1 MTDRREKVLQT
12 AEKLVARG
20 KLSQAIKEYRK
31 LLRENPNDPNT
42 LNRVGDLYA
51 RQDKVDEAIALFQRI
66 AEGYGRDGFFVK
78 AIAIYKKIIRLDPT
92 RLEVYEKLAEL
103 YHRQGLVSEARSQY
117 QVLADYYQKH
127 GDMSATI
134 EIHRQIAD
142 LEPADPSPRVKL
154 AELYLQQGLVEETI
168 GEYQRIAEVML
179 DHGRVDDA
187 TKVYLR
193 ALDLDSDDLA
203 FVSEA
208 VIRLREEGEL
218 EAANQVFEAAVKL
231 NPEAAKLAER
241 MKAHEAEAVDETVED
256 EAPAERESVDVAEI
270 LHDEVDPSEPVSAAE
285 LKEIEASSDV
295 SVAQPDEDGTFVIDL
310 DADVESAEAVE
321 DAASAEIVED
331 ADLDLDLD
339 ELEAEIVADTAG
351 QEPASTGGAGQADPM
366 ASIDALAESLGVS
379 GAPEAKAGAVPTAE
393 KPSAPEVG
401 DPIVSGVEVKLAELV
416 AEAEVF
422 GKYGL
427 ESKAIRRLEQAIEVE
442 PTYLEAHKRLV
453 LLHLQKGDEL
463 DVLRTSQRM
472 LDSADAMAGED
483 LWEEALSALAAAGY
497 TIVDGVIRHG
507 GETAAV
513 GSAPAAA
520 EPEAATSAED
530 AEGLEWLEAPAEA
543 KEKAPDVFEAEEEF
557 FDLAAELEKEI
568 VSDEAS
574 DAAPEVV
581 EDEAPTGDESLE
593 DIVEG
598 FKKGVAEVLSPED
611 YDTHYNLGIAYR
623 EMGLVDE
630 AIGEFQLSAKA
641 PEHLVDS
648 CSMLGACFL
657 EKGFPDLAV
666 KWYKSG
672 LETPDLDEEGSLSLK
687 YDLGS
692 VYASS
697 GDREAAYEVFVEI
710 YGINSHYRDVVARLE
725 ELRAE

>member
-1 MTDRREKVLQT
+1 VTDRREKVLQT

-20 KLSQAIKEYRK
+20 KLTQAIKEYRK

-51 RQDKVDEAIALFQRI
+51 RQDKVDDAIALFQRI

-92 RLEVYEKLAEL
+92 RLEIYEKLAEL

-117 QVLADYYQKH
+117 QVLGDYYQKH
-127 GDMSATI
+127 GDMAATI
-134 EIHRQIAD
+134 EIHRKIAD

-154 AELYLQQGLVEETI
+154 AELYLQQGLIEETI

-203 FVSEA
+203 FISEA
-208 VIRLREEGEL
+208 VIRLREEGEH
-218 EAANQVFEAAVKL
+218 EAAAQVFDAAVKL

-241 MKAHEAEAVDETVED
+241 MKAHEAEITVETVEE
-256 EAPAERESVDVAEI
+256 EAPAEDDSVGVAEI
-270 LHDEVDPSEPVSAAE
+270 LDAGVDPSEPVSAEE

-295 SVAQPDEDGTFVIDL
+295 SAVQPAEDGTFVIDL
-310 DADVESAEAVE
+310 DGEAESAAEVSEEEAL
-321 DAASAEIVED
+321 EI
-331 ADLDLDLD
+331 DLD
-339 ELEAEIVADTAG
+339 ELEAEIAADSSKEEAPRTARQG
-351 QEPASTGGAGQADPM
+351 KADPM
-366 ASIDALAESLGVS
+366 ASIDALAQSLGVS
-379 GAPEAKAGAVPTAE
+379 GTPEVPSEPGPAAAE
-393 KPSAPEVG
+393 PSVPEVG
-401 DPIVSGVEVKLAELV
+401 APIASGVEVKLAELV

-453 LLHLQKGDEL
+453 LLHLQKGGQL

-472 LDSADAMAGED
+472 LDSADAMGGED
-483 LWEEALSALAAAGY
+483 LWDEVLGALAAAGY
-497 TIVDGVIRHG
+497 TVEEGVIGHG
-507 GETAAV
+507 GKAAV
-513 GSAPAAA
+513 DEPPPA
-520 EPEAATSAED
+520 EPELEPAPTPAED

-543 KEKAPDVFEAEEEF
+543 KEDKPDVFEAEEEF

-568 VSDEAS
+568 VADEAAA
-574 DAAPEVV
+574 AAPEVV
-581 EDEAPTGDESLE
+581 EDTTPTGDESLQ

-666 KWYKSG
+666 QWYKSG
-672 LETPDLDEEGSLSLK
+672 LEAADLDEEGSLALK

-710 YGINSHYRDVVARLE
+710 YGINSHFRDVVARLE